1 MLCNLERVV
10 DLNAEKADCALQLGV
25 TEQERRGSEYPSAN
39 SILGSLDMQTILRLV
54 AALAVATLAAC
65 GTTRAD
71 ISYVPTTSM
80 TKATSSPV
88 SVGSFVDARG
98 EQQKNW
104 AGAIRGGF
112 GNPLKVLELD
122 RPVAEVVRTA
132 FADALL
138 ARGVGPIASGSG
150 TQLSGVVRKFE
161 CDQYVRREATIEV
174 ELTVLGAD
182 GQSKFT
188 RVYRGNN
195 VEGSLVT
202 LNAGVFGS
210 VEELRA
216 VLEKTL
222 RETVDKALEDTALRS
237 ALQI

>member
-1 MLCNLERVV
+1 
-10 DLNAEKADCALQLGV
+10 
-25 TEQERRGSEYPSAN
+25 
-39 SILGSLDMQTILRLV
+39 MQTILRLV
-54 AALAVATLAAC
+54 AALAIATLAAC
-65 GTTRAD
+65 GTTRAG
-71 ISYVPTTSM
+71 ISYAPTTSM

-98 EQQKNW
+98 EQQESW

-132 FADALL
+132 FADALQ
-138 ARGVGPIASGSG
+138 ARGVGRNPSGFG

-174 ELTVLGAD
+174 ELTVLGTD
-182 GQSKFT
+182 GRSKFT

-195 VEGSLVT
+195 VEGSPVT
-202 LNAGVFGS
+202 LSAGVFGS

-237 ALQI
+237 ALQIGG

>member
-1 MLCNLERVV
+1 
-10 DLNAEKADCALQLGV
+10 
-25 TEQERRGSEYPSAN
+25 
-39 SILGSLDMQTILRLV
+39 
-54 AALAVATLAAC
+54 
-65 GTTRAD
+65 
-71 ISYVPTTSM
+71 M

-98 EQQKNW
+98 EQQENW

-122 RPVAEVVRTA
+122 RPVAADVVRTA
-132 FADALL
+132 FADALR
-138 ARGVGPIASGSG
+138 ARGVGPTPSGSG
-150 TQLSGVVRKFE
+150 TQLSGVVRKFD

-174 ELTVLGAD
+174 ELTVLGTD

-195 VEGSLVT
+195 VEGSPVT

-222 RETVDKALEDTALRS
+222 RETVDQALEDTALRA
-237 ALQI
+237 ALKM